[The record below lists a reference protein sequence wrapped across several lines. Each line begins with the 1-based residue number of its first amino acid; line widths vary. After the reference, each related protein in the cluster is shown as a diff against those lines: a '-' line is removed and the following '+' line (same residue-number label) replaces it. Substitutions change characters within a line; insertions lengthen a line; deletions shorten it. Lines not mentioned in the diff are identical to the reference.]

1 MTVEPTA
8 FFVTAAAGTADLLA
22 AELAALGASDI
33 RESRA
38 GVACT
43 GPLETAYR
51 VCLWSRVGLRVLWPV
66 AQFPASDADGLYA
79 GVRAVDWSR
88 HLGAKDTLAVDF
100 SGQAE
105 GLTHS
110 RFGAQ
115 RVKDAVVDQL
125 REHLG
130 ERPSVDV
137 VAPDVRINVR
147 LVRGV
152 ATVAI
157 DLAGDSLHRRG
168 YRERQ
173 LTAPLKENL
182 AAAMLIRAGW
192 PTMAVAGATFVD
204 PMCGSGTLPIE
215 AALIAGDV
223 APGLLRERFGF
234 SRWRGH
240 DPACWQRLA
249 VEADQRRARGKIAP
263 GRIFGFDADPK
274 AVRVAAGNA
283 ERAGLRG
290 LVEFRRCT
298 LESLPAAPSPSGL
311 LATNPPYGERIGGGA
326 DLRAQYAQLGETR
339 REGYTGWQAAVLT
352 GNPPLVRAIGIS
364 ARRSHR
370 MMNGAIECRLLR
382 FDVAPEHF
390 DRPREPGRPP
400 PVDPAARA
408 RPGAQMFA
416 NRLAKNLKDLGGWAR
431 REDVACFRL
440 YDADMPEYA
449 FAIDLYQSDA
459 QGQGRRWLYV
469 QEYAPPPS
477 VDRARAKSRRE
488 EALSVLAEV
497 TGVAQ
502 DCVFMRTRRPQKGA
516 SQYGKLSARG
526 EFDVVAE
533 GGLKF
538 LVNFTD
544 YLDTGLFLDYRLV
557 RARIRELAR
566 GKRFLNLFAYTG
578 TSTCYAASGGAA
590 ATTTI
595 DLSHTYLDWARR
607 NLQLNRLEG
616 PMHTFARADCLE
628 WLSYDDGR
636 RFDLVLLDPPTFSN
650 SKSMEREF
658 DVQRDHVRVIRAAL
672 ARLAAGGRLVFS
684 TNLQRFKLDEPAL
697 GEVTVEDWSAVTL
710 PRDFARRPRI
720 RSVFSI
726 VPR

>member
-1 MTVEPTA
+1 MTPTG

-22 AELAALGASDI
+22 AELAALGATDL
-33 RESRA
+33 RELRA
-38 GVACT
+38 GVACVGT
-43 GPLETAYR
+43 LETAYR
-51 VCLWSRVGLRVLWPV
+51 ACLWSRVGLRVLWPV
-66 AQFPASDADGLYA
+66 GEFPAADADALYA
-79 GVRAVDWSR
+79 GIRGLDWSL
-88 HLGAKDTLAVDF
+88 HLGPDNTLAVDF

-110 RFGAQ
+110 RFAAQ

-125 REHLG
+125 RELHG
-130 ERPSVDV
+130 RRPSVDV
-137 VAPDVRINVR
+137 VAPDLRINVR

-152 ATVAI
+152 ATAAI

-173 LTAPLKENL
+173 LAAPLKENL
-182 AAAMLIRAGW
+182 AAAMLLRAGW
-192 PTMAVAGATFVD
+192 PAMAASGAAFVD

-249 VEADQRRARGKIAP
+249 IEADQRRARGKIAA
-263 GRIFGFDADPK
+263 GRIFGFDADPA
-274 AVRVAAGNA
+274 AVRAAAGNA

-290 LVEFRRCT
+290 LVEFRRCP
-298 LESLPAAPSPSGL
+298 LESLPPAPAESGL
-311 LATNPPYGERIGGGA
+311 LATNPPYGERLGA
-326 DLRAQYAQLGETR
+326 ADDLRALYAQLGEKL
-339 REGYTGWQAAVLT
+339 REGYAGWQAAVLT
-352 GNPPLVRAIGIS
+352 GNPPLGRALGIV

-382 FDVAPEHF
+382 LDVTPEHF
-390 DRPREPGRPP
+390 ERPREPGRPP
-400 PVDPAARA
+400 PVDPAART

-416 NRLAKNLKDLGGWAR
+416 NRLAKNLKEMGGWAR
-431 REDVACFRL
+431 REGVSCFRL

-449 FAIDLYQSDA
+449 FAIDLYQSDP
-459 QGQGRRWLYV
+459 QGQGGRWLYV
-469 QEYAPPPS
+469 QEYAAPSS
-477 VDRARAKSRRE
+477 VDPARAKSRRE
-488 EALSVLAEV
+488 EALSVLSEV
-497 TGVAQ
+497 TGVAPES
-502 DCVFMRTRRPQKGA
+502 VYMRTRRPQKGA
-516 SQYGKLSARG
+516 SQYGKVAERG
-526 EFDVVAE
+526 EFDVVEE
-533 GGLKF
+533 GGLRF

-590 ATTTI
+590 STTTL
-595 DLSHTYLDWARR
+595 DLSRTYLDWARR
-607 NLQLNRLEG
+607 NLELNGLAG

-628 WLSYDDGR
+628 WLAYDDGR

-658 DVQRDHVRVIRAAL
+658 DVQRDHVRVIRATL
-672 ARLAAGGRLVFS
+672 SRLAPGGTLVFS
-684 TNLQRFKLDEPAL
+684 TNLQRFKLDEAAL
-697 GEVTVEDWSAVTL
+697 GEVSIEDWSAPTL

-720 RSVFSI
+720 RSVYSI
-726 VPR
+726 TPR